1 MITPSFGLTATERVL
16 PRLALDWTTGSAQSG
31 VDVTRAGVATFI
43 GSNGLVQSA
52 TADTQRIDYSTGT
65 AGLLV
70 EESRANLCLYSE
82 DLRNTAEAGVT
93 RPWAHNNAS
102 ITYQPVGISSPDGN
116 ENVCT
121 LVENTATS
129 AHFTFQ
135 VITST
140 AANFTYSIFAKDAG
154 RRYLRMSV
162 ADIGFT
168 SGSRAYATFDLQ
180 TGDSAIGGVTASNLA
195 TKVET
200 LSDGWYKCSVTATI
214 TAGTQMLIG
223 LFLSNV
229 FAAVSALP
237 SYEGDG
243 VSGIHLY
250 GSDNQ
255 VGLFPTSYIPT
266 TTAAV
271 TRNADVATMT
281 GTNFSDWFNASEG
294 TLLLEAESDVVGSF
308 LRVLS
313 LSNNTAAEEI
323 YFTRNA
329 GIARAIAVSSSSTQA
344 SFIFSAWDG
353 SKRVVMGYKAD
364 DFAGAFNGSATQTDT
379 SGTVPTINR
388 MNIGQRYNNTGSIGL
403 AHVRKILYWPHRLTN
418 AEIQAFSK

>member
-70 EESRANLCLYSE
+70 EESRTNLCLYSE

-93 RPWAHNNAS
+93 RPWVHINAS
-102 ITYQPVGISSPDGN
+102 ITYQPAGVTSPDGN

-129 AHFTFQ
+129 SHYTYQ
-135 VITST
+135 VIAS
-140 AANFTYSIFAKDAG
+140 ADSNFTYSIFAKDAG
-154 RRYLRMSV
+154 RRYLRMMI
-162 ADIGFT
+162 ADTGFT
-168 SGSRAYATFDLQ
+168 GGSRAYAVFDLQ
-180 TGDSAIGGVTASNLA
+180 TGASAINGITTSNLA
-195 TKVET
+195 TKAET

-214 TAGTQMLIG
+214 TAGSPMLVG

-229 FAAVSALP
+229 YSASSTLP

-250 GSDNQ
+250 GADNQ

-266 TTAAV
+266 EAAAV
-271 TRNADVATMT
+271 TRNADLPAMT
-281 GTNFSDWFNASEG
+281 GTNFSDWYNQTE
-294 TLLLEAESDVVGSF
+294 GSF
-308 LRVLS
+308 YADFAAVATTGQRIITLYKTATTNELR
-313 LSNNTAAEEI
+313 
-323 YFTRNA
+323 
-329 GIARAIAVSSSSTQA
+329 
-344 SFIFSAWDG
+344 FIFSNGAG
-353 SKRVVMGYKAD
+353 NGVRV
-364 DFAGAFNGSATQTDT
+364 DFVT
-379 SGTVPTINR
+379 SGVFIPA
-388 MNIGQRYNNTGSIGL
+388 NITPASFRKYKLVSAMKEDSFAVCRDGGAVATASSGL
-403 AHVRKILYWPHRLTN
+403 IPEFDQMIVGENLKNGYIHKIMYWPQRLTN
-418 AEIQAFSK
+418 NEVQAFSK